1 MNTPR
6 SFKRPATSA
15 ELQLATQLFGKRA
28 RSDVSLAQYTTYRVG
43 GNAALHIHVE
53 SIDDLEAISAVLAQV
68 DLPLLVIGR
77 GSNMLIAD
85 TGFQGLAITFG
96 SFLEYI
102 DLPDRAIDAGDRGS
116 AGSEDGGL
124 EVEPIALFGGSV
136 LLPVAARQ
144 SVHRGLTGFEWGVG
158 VPGTIGGAV
167 RMNAG
172 GHGSDMA
179 SSLVSARIFHLLR
192 GVEAHVDAVDLGLR
206 FRGSAIADHHVVLSA
221 TLNLSWATDTEA
233 AENQLSEIV
242 KWRRENQPGGQN
254 AGSVF
259 VNPVPGEVSAG
270 ALIDQIGMRGFRIG
284 TAHVSE
290 KHANFIQAEEDG
302 LASDVVQVMAEIRR
316 RVKESTGYDLRSE
329 IRLAGFDASMDPS
342 LVEVLTSESDTS
354 VATVRL
360 EHIFDRNAN
369 TSVSTDTSIPISVL
383 SSTIFQDPLDVPTE
397 VLDELRAVF
406 GDETSTTQ
414 EQPVIASV
422 TDIKTREV
430 TMPLVSD
437 GVTADVTGN
446 ASGIAS
452 GTAPSRVV
460 IVDEDFR
467 QPSESDFPS
476 DTASQSVHQAP
487 TSVRVLITDDDV
499 AQDLDA
505 EIIVGTQW
513 SEGHKSRRFFGAL
526 LGKVAGGNKRK
537 RLVMTGLGVVLS
549 IAVVLVVLAS
559 PIVAVRTV
567 QVEGAKYADAALVR
581 SVSDSL
587 KGKSVL
593 TVDTKTASERL
604 ESDPWIKSAR
614 ITTSLPSRVLIQIN
628 ERVPVAW
635 FLGVDNRARVID
647 EDGLVL
653 SVVEGRPTQYMWI
666 EGTGPNLTAGASSAA
681 AYRAAGQLAM
691 SLPSELEP
699 MVKHLGVAG
708 TEEITMTLK
717 TGTVINFGAPIDMRN
732 KLVNVVVLLRRQ
744 DVNSIVS
751 IDVSTG
757 TPVVQS

>member
-1 MNTPR
+1 MP
-6 SFKRPATSA
+6 
-15 ELQLATQLFGKRA
+15 
-28 RSDVSLAQYTTYRVG
+28 
-43 GNAALHIHVE
+43 
-53 SIDDLEAISAVLAQV
+53 
-68 DLPLLVIGR
+68 
-77 GSNMLIAD
+77 
-85 TGFQGLAITFG
+85 
-96 SFLEYI
+96 
-102 DLPDRAIDAGDRGS
+102 
-116 AGSEDGGL
+116 
-124 EVEPIALFGGSV
+124 
-136 LLPVAARQ
+136 LPVAARQ

-221 TLNLSWATDTEA
+221 TLNLSWATDTQA

-259 VNPVPGEVSAG
+259 VNPVPGQVSAG

-290 KHANFIQAEEDG
+290 KHANFIQSEEGG

-329 IRLAGFDASMDPS
+329 IRLAGFDAATDPS
-342 LVEVLTSESDTS
+342 LAEVLTSESDTS

-360 EHIFDRNAN
+360 EHIFDRNAS
-369 TSVSTDTSIPISVL
+369 TSVSADTSIPISIL
-383 SSTIFQDPLDVPTE
+383 SSSDFQDPLDVPIE
-397 VLDELRAVF
+397 VLDELSAVF
-406 GDETSTTQ
+406 ADDTSTTQ
-414 EQPVIASV
+414 QQPVIASV

-430 TMPLVSD
+430 TMPIEPVEIS
-437 GVTADVTGN
+437 VTAPG
-446 ASGIAS
+446 
-452 GTAPSRVV
+452 RVV

-476 DTASQSVHQAP
+476 DTDSQSVHKAP
-487 TSVRVLITDDDV
+487 TSVRVLITDDDI
-499 AQDLDA
+499 AQDIDA

-513 SEGHKSRRFFGAL
+513 SEGRKSRQLFGKL
-526 LGKVAGGNKRK
+526 TGKIAGGNKRK
-537 RLVMTGLGVVLS
+537 RLVMTGFGVVLF
-549 IAVVLVVLAS
+549 IGLALIVLAS

-567 QVEGAKYADAALVR
+567 QVEGGKYADAALVR

-593 TVDTKTASERL
+593 TVDTQTARERL

-628 ERVPVAW
+628 ERIPVAW

-666 EGTGPNLTAGASSAA
+666 EGTGSNLTAGASSAA

-691 SLPSELEP
+691 SLPSELAP

-708 TEEITMTLK
+708 SEQITMTLK
-717 TGTVINFGAPIDMRN
+717 TGTVINFGSPVDMRN

-744 DVNSIVS
+744 DVNSIIS

>member
-15 ELQLATQLFGKRA
+15 ELQLATELFGKRA
-28 RSDVSLAQYTTYRVG
+28 RSDVSLAQFTTYRVG
-43 GNAALHIHVE
+43 GNAALHVHVE
-53 SIDDLEAISAVLAQV
+53 SVDDLEAISAILAQV

-102 DLPDRAIDAGDRGS
+102 DLPDRTIDTGDKRG

-221 TLNLSWATDTEA
+221 TLNLGWATDTEA
-233 AENQLSEIV
+233 TENQLSEIV

-290 KHANFIQAEEDG
+290 KHANFIQAEEGG

-316 RVKESTGYDLRSE
+316 RVKEATGYDLRSE
-329 IRLAGFDASMDPS
+329 IRLAGFDATIDPS

-360 EHIFDRNAN
+360 EHIFDRNAS

-383 SSTIFQDPLDVPTE
+383 SSTTFQDPLDVPTE

-430 TMPLVSD
+430 TMPV
-437 GVTADVTGN
+437 VTADATGN
-446 ASGIAS
+446 TT
-452 GTAPSRVV
+452 GTAPAAIPTRVV

-499 AQDLDA
+499 AQDLNA

-513 SEGHKSRRFFGAL
+513 GELIIPRRF
-526 LGKVAGGNKRK
+526 LGKLVGKIAGGNKRK
-537 RLVMTGLGVVLS
+537 RLVMTGFGFVIFIG
-549 IAVVLVVLAS
+549 IALVVLAS

-604 ESDPWIKSAR
+604 ESDPWVKSAR

-628 ERVPVAW
+628 ERIPVAW

-691 SLPSELEP
+691 SLPSELAP

-717 TGTVINFGAPIDMRN
+717 TGTVINFGAPVDMRN

-744 DVNSIVS
+744 DVNSIVG

>member
-1 MNTPR
+1 MLSKHASASAMNTPR
-6 SFKRPATSA
+6 SFKRPATGA
-15 ELQLATQLFGKRA
+15 ELQLATELFGKRA
-28 RSDVSLAQYTTYRVG
+28 HSDVSLSQFTTYRVG
-43 GNAALHIHVE
+43 GNAALHVHVE
-53 SIDDLEAISAVLAQV
+53 SIEDLEAISSVLAQV
-68 DLPLLVIGR
+68 VLPLLVIGR

-102 DLPDRAIDAGDRGS
+102 DLPDRSDGT
-116 AGSEDGGL
+116 DGGL
-124 EVEPIALFGGSV
+124 DVEPIALFGGSV

-221 TLNLSWATDTEA
+221 TLNLGWATDTQA
-233 AENQLSEIV
+233 AENQLSDIV

-290 KHANFIQAEEDG
+290 KHANFIQAEEGG

-329 IRLAGFDASMDPS
+329 IRLAGFDATTDPS
-342 LVEVLTSESDTS
+342 LVDVLTSESDTS

-369 TSVSTDTSIPISVL
+369 ASVSTDTSIPIAVL
-383 SSTIFQDPLDVPTE
+383 TSTTFQDPLDVPTE

-406 GDETSTTQ
+406 GDDTSTTQ

-430 TMPLVSD
+430 TMPVEAP
-437 GVTADVTGN
+437 VTESV
-446 ASGIAS
+446 
-452 GTAPSRVV
+452 TAPSRVV

-499 AQDLDA
+499 AHDLDA
-505 EIIVGTQW
+505 EIIIGTHW
-513 SEGHKSRRFFGAL
+513 SDKPRSRQL
-526 LGKVAGGNKRK
+526 LGTLTSTIAGGNKRK
-537 RLVMTGLGVVLS
+537 RLVMTGLGVVLVIG
-549 IAVVLVVLAS
+549 IALIVLAS

-581 SVSDSL
+581 SVSESL

-653 SVVEGRPTQYMWI
+653 SVVEGRPTEYLWI
-666 EGTGPNLTAGASSAA
+666 EGTGPNLTAGANSAA

-691 SLPSELEP
+691 SLPSELAP

-717 TGTVINFGAPIDMRN
+717 TGTVINFGAPVDMRN

>member
-6 SFKRPATSA
+6 SFKRPATIA
-15 ELQLATQLFGKRA
+15 ELQLATELFGKRA
-28 RSDVSLAQYTTYRVG
+28 HTDVSLAQFTTYRVG
-43 GNAALHIHVE
+43 GNAALHVHVQ
-53 SIDDLEAISAVLAQV
+53 SIEDLEAISAVLAQV

-85 TGFQGLAITFG
+85 NGFAGLAITFG

-102 DLPDRAIDAGDRGS
+102 DLPDRSDGA
-116 AGSEDGGL
+116 DGGL
-124 EVEPIALFGGSV
+124 DVEPIALFGGSV

-144 SVHRGLTGFEWGVG
+144 SVHRGLKGFEWGVG

-221 TLNLSWATDTEA
+221 TLNLGWATDSDAGET
-233 AENQLSEIV
+233 QLSEIV

-290 KHANFIQAEEDG
+290 KHANFIQADEGG

-329 IRLAGFDASMDPS
+329 IRLAGFDATTDPS
-342 LVEVLTSESDTS
+342 LVDVLTSESDTS

-369 TSVSTDTSIPISVL
+369 ASVSTDTSMPISVL
-383 SSTIFQDPLDVPTE
+383 TSTTFQDPLDVPTE

-406 GDETSTTQ
+406 GDETSNTQ

-430 TMPLVSD
+430 TMPIETP
-437 GVTADVTGN
+437 VTDA
-446 ASGIAS
+446 A
-452 GTAPSRVV
+452 TAPSRVV

-476 DTASQSVHQAP
+476 DTDSQSVHKAP

-499 AQDLDA
+499 AQDLEA

-513 SEGHKSRRFFGAL
+513 GELIISRRF
-526 LGKVAGGNKRK
+526 LGKIVGRITGGNKRK
-537 RLVMTGLGVVLS
+537 RLVTLGLSAVLALGVAL
-549 IAVVLVVLAS
+549 IVLAS

-567 QVEGAKYADAALVR
+567 KVEGAKYADAALVR
-581 SVSDSL
+581 SVSESL

-604 ESDPWIKSAR
+604 ESDPWIKTAR

-628 ERVPVAW
+628 ERIPVAW

-653 SVVEGRPTQYMWI
+653 SVVEGRPTQYMWV

-691 SLPSELEP
+691 SLPSELAP

-708 TEEITMTLK
+708 TEKITMTLK
-717 TGTVINFGAPIDMRN
+717 TGTVINFGAPVDMRN

-744 DVNSIVS
+744 DVNSIIS

>member
-6 SFKRPATSA
+6 SFKRPATNA
-15 ELQLATQLFGKRA
+15 ELQLATELFGKRA
-28 RSDVSLAQYTTYRVG
+28 NSDVPLAQYTTYRVG
-43 GNAALHIHVE
+43 GNAALHVHVE

-102 DLPDRAIDAGDRGS
+102 DLPERTGDAGGADV
-116 AGSEDGGL
+116 EHD
-124 EVEPIALFGGSV
+124 VEPIALFGGSV

-221 TLNLSWATDTEA
+221 TLNLGWATDKEA
-233 AENQLSEIV
+233 TENQLSEIV

-270 ALIDQIGMRGFRIG
+270 ELIDQIGMRGFRIG

-290 KHANFIQAEEDG
+290 KHANFIQAEEGG

-329 IRLAGFDASMDPS
+329 IRLAGFDATVDPS

-360 EHIFDRNAN
+360 EHIFNRNAN
-369 TSVSTDTSIPISVL
+369 TSVSTDTSIPISIL
-383 SSTIFQDPLDVPTE
+383 SSTTFQDPLDVPTE

-414 EQPVIASV
+414 EQPAIASV

-430 TMPLVSD
+430 TMPVGVDGSTGSASD
-437 GVTADVTGN
+437 TA
-446 ASGIAS
+446 SI
-452 GTAPSRVV
+452 TAPSRVV

-487 TSVRVLITDDDV
+487 TSVRVLITDEDV

-513 SEGHKSRRFFGAL
+513 SDGPKSRKL
-526 LGKVAGGNKRK
+526 LGMIAGKIAGGNKRK
-537 RLVMTGLGVVLS
+537 RLVMAGLGVVLT
-549 IAVVLVVLAS
+549 IGVALVVLAS
-559 PIVAVRTV
+559 PVVAVRTV
-567 QVEGAKYADAALVR
+567 KIEGARYADAALVR

-593 TVDTKTASERL
+593 TVDTKTAVERL

-614 ITTSLPSRVLIQIN
+614 ITTTLPSRVLIQIN
-628 ERVPVAW
+628 ERIPVAW

-717 TGTVINFGAPIDMRN
+717 TGTVVNFGAPVDMRN

>member
-6 SFKRPATSA
+6 SFKRPATVA
-15 ELQLATQLFGKRA
+15 ELQLATELFGKRA
-28 RSDVSLAQYTTYRVG
+28 HTDVSLAQFTTYRVG
-43 GNAALHIHVE
+43 GNAALHVHVE

-102 DLPDRAIDAGDRGS
+102 DLPDRTNNGGNQS
-116 AGSEDGGL
+116 DGGSQDGGFA
-124 EVEPIALFGGSV
+124 VEPIALFGGSV
-136 LLPVAARQ
+136 PLPVAARQ

-221 TLNLSWATDTEA
+221 TLNLGWATDTQA

-259 VNPVPGEVSAG
+259 VNPVPGQVSAG

-290 KHANFIQAEEDG
+290 KHANFIQSEEGG

-329 IRLAGFDASMDPS
+329 IRLAGFDAATDPS
-342 LVEVLTSESDTS
+342 LAEVLTSESDTS

-360 EHIFDRNAN
+360 EHIFDRNAS
-369 TSVSTDTSIPISVL
+369 TSVSADTSIPISIL
-383 SSTIFQDPLDVPTE
+383 SSSDFQDPLDVPIE
-397 VLDELRAVF
+397 VLDELSAVF
-406 GDETSTTQ
+406 ADDTSTTQ
-414 EQPVIASV
+414 QQPVIASV

-430 TMPLVSD
+430 TMPVEPAEIS
-437 GVTADVTGN
+437 VTAPV
-446 ASGIAS
+446 
-452 GTAPSRVV
+452 TAPGRVV

-476 DTASQSVHQAP
+476 DTDSQSVHKAP
-487 TSVRVLITDDDV
+487 TSVRVLITDDDI
-499 AQDLDA
+499 AQDIDA

-513 SEGHKSRRFFGAL
+513 SDGRKSRQL
-526 LGKVAGGNKRK
+526 LGRLTSKIAGGNKRK
-537 RLVMTGLGVVLS
+537 RLVMTGFGVVLF
-549 IAVVLVVLAS
+549 IGLALIVLAS

-567 QVEGAKYADAALVR
+567 QVEGGKYADAALVR

-593 TVDTKTASERL
+593 TVDTQTARERL

-628 ERVPVAW
+628 ERIPVAW

-666 EGTGPNLTAGASSAA
+666 EGTGSNLTAGASSAA

-691 SLPSELEP
+691 SLPSELAP

-708 TEEITMTLK
+708 SEQITMTLK
-717 TGTVINFGAPIDMRN
+717 TGTVINFGSPVDMRN

-744 DVNSIVS
+744 DVNSIIS

>member
-6 SFKRPATSA
+6 SLKRPATVA
-15 ELQLATQLFGKRA
+15 ELRLATELLAKRA
-28 RSDVSLAQYTTYRVG
+28 HTDVSLAQFTTYRVG
-43 GNAALHIHVE
+43 GNAALHVHVE

-85 TGFQGLAITFG
+85 TGFQGLAVTFG

-102 DLPDRAIDAGDRGS
+102 DLPDRSDEADN
-116 AGSEDGGL
+116 GL
-124 EVEPIALFGGSV
+124 VVEPIALFGGSV
-136 LLPVAARQ
+136 PLPVAARQ

-221 TLNLSWATDTEA
+221 TLNLGWATDTQV

-290 KHANFIQAEEDG
+290 KHANFIQSEEGG

-329 IRLAGFDASMDPS
+329 IRLAGFDASTDPS
-342 LVEVLTSESDTS
+342 LAEVLTSESDTS

-360 EHIFDRNAN
+360 EHIFDRNAS
-369 TSVSTDTSIPISVL
+369 TSVSADTSIPISIL
-383 SSTIFQDPLDVPTE
+383 SSSDFQDPLDVPTE
-397 VLDELRAVF
+397 VLDELRVVF
-406 GDETSTTQ
+406 KDDTLTTQ

-430 TMPLVSD
+430 TMPIELAEASASSP
-437 GVTADVTGN
+437 VTAPVT
-446 ASGIAS
+446 ASG
-452 GTAPSRVV
+452 RVV

-476 DTASQSVHQAP
+476 DTDSQSVHKAP

-513 SEGHKSRRFFGAL
+513 GELIVSRRF
-526 LGKVAGGNKRK
+526 LGKLVSKIAGGNKRK
-537 RLVMTGLGVVLS
+537 RLVTAGFGVVIFIGLAL
-549 IAVVLVVLAS
+549 IVLAS

-593 TVDTKTASERL
+593 TVDTKTARERL

-614 ITTSLPSRVLIQIN
+614 ISASLPSRLMIQIN
-628 ERVPVAW
+628 ERIPVAW

-666 EGTGPNLTAGASSAA
+666 EGTGSNLTAGASSTAT
-681 AYRAAGQLAM
+681 YRAAGQLAM
-691 SLPSELEP
+691 SLPSELAP

-708 TEEITMTLK
+708 SEQITMTLK
-717 TGTVINFGAPIDMRN
+717 TGTVINFGAPVDMRN

-744 DVNSIVS
+744 DVNSIIS

>member
-15 ELQLATQLFGKRA
+15 ELQLATELFGKRA
-28 RSDVSLAQYTTYRVG
+28 RSDVSLAQFTTYRVG
-43 GNAALHIHVE
+43 GNAALHVHVE
-53 SIDDLEAISAVLAQV
+53 SIDDLEAISAILAQV

-102 DLPDRAIDAGDRGS
+102 DLPDRTIDTGDLRG
-116 AGSEDGGL
+116 AGSQDGGL

-221 TLNLSWATDTEA
+221 TLNLGWATDTEA
-233 AENQLSEIV
+233 TENQLSEIV

-290 KHANFIQAEEDG
+290 KHANFIQAEEGG

-316 RVKESTGYDLRSE
+316 RVKEATGYDLRSE
-329 IRLAGFDASMDPS
+329 IRLAGFDATIDPS

-360 EHIFDRNAN
+360 EHIFDRNAS

-383 SSTIFQDPLDVPTE
+383 SSTTFQDPLDVPTE

-430 TMPLVSD
+430 TMPV
-437 GVTADVTGN
+437 VTADATGN
-446 ASGIAS
+446 TT
-452 GTAPSRVV
+452 GTAPAAIPTRVV

-499 AQDLDA
+499 AQDLNA

-513 SEGHKSRRFFGAL
+513 GELIIPRRF
-526 LGKVAGGNKRK
+526 LGKLVGKIAGGNKRK
-537 RLVMTGLGVVLS
+537 RLVMTGFGFVIF
-549 IAVVLVVLAS
+549 IAIALVVLAS

-604 ESDPWIKSAR
+604 ESDPWVKSAR

-628 ERVPVAW
+628 ERIPVAW

-666 EGTGPNLTAGASSAA
+666 EGTGPNLTAGASAAA

-691 SLPSELEP
+691 SLPSELAP

-717 TGTVINFGAPIDMRN
+717 TGTVINFGAPVDMRN

-744 DVNSIVS
+744 DVNSIVG

>member
-15 ELQLATQLFGKRA
+15 ELQLATELFGKRA
-28 RSDVSLAQYTTYRVG
+28 RSDVSLAQFTTYRVG
-43 GNAALHIHVE
+43 GNAALHVHVE
-53 SIDDLEAISAVLAQV
+53 SIDDLEAISAILAQV

-102 DLPDRAIDAGDRGS
+102 DLPDRTIDTGDRRG

-221 TLNLSWATDTEA
+221 TLNLGWATDTEA
-233 AENQLSEIV
+233 TENQLSEIV

-290 KHANFIQAEEDG
+290 KHANFIQAEEGG

-316 RVKESTGYDLRSE
+316 RVKEATGYDLRSE
-329 IRLAGFDASMDPS
+329 IRLAGFDATIDPS
-342 LVEVLTSESDTS
+342 LVEVLTSVSDTS

-360 EHIFDRNAN
+360 EHIFDRNAS

-383 SSTIFQDPLDVPTE
+383 SSTTFQDPLDVPTE

-430 TMPLVSD
+430 TMPV
-437 GVTADVTGN
+437 VTADATEN
-446 ASGIAS
+446 TT
-452 GTAPSRVV
+452 GTAPAAIPTRVV

-513 SEGHKSRRFFGAL
+513 SDGPKSRRL
-526 LGKVAGGNKRK
+526 LGMLVSKIAGGNKRK
-537 RLVMTGLGVVLS
+537 RLVMTGFGFVIFIG
-549 IAVVLVVLAS
+549 IALVVLAS

-628 ERVPVAW
+628 ERIPVAW

-691 SLPSELEP
+691 SLPSELAP

-717 TGTVINFGAPIDMRN
+717 TGTVINFGAPVDMRN

-744 DVNSIVS
+744 DVNSIVG

>member
-6 SFKRPATSA
+6 SFKRPATVA
-15 ELQLATQLFGKRA
+15 ELQLATELFGKRA
-28 RSDVSLAQYTTYRVG
+28 HTDVSLAQFTTYRVG
-43 GNAALHIHVE
+43 GNAALHVHVE

-102 DLPDRAIDAGDRGS
+102 DLPDRSD
-116 AGSEDGGL
+116 DGGSQDGSPA
-124 EVEPIALFGGSV
+124 VEPIALFGGSV
-136 LLPVAARQ
+136 PLPVAARQ

-221 TLNLSWATDTEA
+221 TLNLAWATDTQA

-259 VNPVPGEVSAG
+259 VNPVPDQVSAG

-290 KHANFIQAEEDG
+290 KHANFIQSEEGG

-329 IRLAGFDASMDPS
+329 IRLAGFDATTDPS
-342 LVEVLTSESDTS
+342 LAEVLTSESDTS

-360 EHIFDRNAN
+360 EHIFDRNAS
-369 TSVSTDTSIPISVL
+369 TSVSTDTSIPISIL
-383 SSTIFQDPLDVPTE
+383 SSSDFQDPLDVPTE
-397 VLDELRAVF
+397 VLDELNAVF
-406 GDETSTTQ
+406 GDDTSTTQ

-430 TMPLVSD
+430 TMPVESAEVP
-437 GVTADVTGN
+437 VTAPG
-446 ASGIAS
+446 
-452 GTAPSRVV
+452 RVV

-476 DTASQSVHQAP
+476 DTDSQSVHKAP

-499 AQDLDA
+499 AQNLDA

-513 SEGHKSRRFFGAL
+513 GELIVSRRFM
-526 LGKVAGGNKRK
+526 GKLVSKIAGGNKRK
-537 RLVMTGLGVVLS
+537 RLVTAGFGVVIFIGLAL
-549 IAVVLVVLAS
+549 IVLAS

-593 TVDTKTASERL
+593 TVDTKTARERL

-614 ITTSLPSRVLIQIN
+614 ITTSLPSRVMIQIN
-628 ERVPVAW
+628 ERIPVAW

-666 EGTGPNLTAGASSAA
+666 EGTGSNLTAGASSTAT
-681 AYRAAGQLAM
+681 YRAAGQLAM
-691 SLPSELEP
+691 SLPSELAP

-708 TEEITMTLK
+708 SEQITMTLK
-717 TGTVINFGAPIDMRN
+717 TGTVINFGAPVDMRN

-744 DVNSIVS
+744 DVNSIIS

>member
-6 SFKRPATSA
+6 SFKRPATIA
-15 ELQLATQLFGKRA
+15 ELQLATELFGKRA
-28 RSDVSLAQYTTYRVG
+28 HTDVSLAQFTTYRVG
-43 GNAALHIHVE
+43 GNAALHVHVQ
-53 SIDDLEAISAVLAQV
+53 SIEDLEAISAVLAQV

-85 TGFQGLAITFG
+85 NGFAGLAITFG

-102 DLPDRAIDAGDRGS
+102 DLPDRSDGA
-116 AGSEDGGL
+116 DGGL
-124 EVEPIALFGGSV
+124 DVEPIALFGGSV

-144 SVHRGLTGFEWGVG
+144 SVHRGLKGFEWGVG

-221 TLNLSWATDTEA
+221 TLNLGWATDSDAGET
-233 AENQLSEIV
+233 QLSEIV

-290 KHANFIQAEEDG
+290 KHANFIQSDEGG

-329 IRLAGFDASMDPS
+329 IRLAGFDATTDPS
-342 LVEVLTSESDTS
+342 LVDVLTSESDTS

-369 TSVSTDTSIPISVL
+369 ASVSTDTSMPISVL
-383 SSTIFQDPLDVPTE
+383 TSTTFQDPLDVPTE

-406 GDETSTTQ
+406 GDETSNTQ

-430 TMPLVSD
+430 TMPFETP
-437 GVTADVTGN
+437 VTDA
-446 ASGIAS
+446 A
-452 GTAPSRVV
+452 TAPSRVV

-476 DTASQSVHQAP
+476 DTDSQSVHKAP

-499 AQDLDA
+499 AQDLEA

-513 SEGHKSRRFFGAL
+513 GELIISRRF
-526 LGKVAGGNKRK
+526 LGKIVGRITGGNKRK
-537 RLVMTGLGVVLS
+537 RLVTLGISAVLALGVAL
-549 IAVVLVVLAS
+549 IVLAS

-567 QVEGAKYADAALVR
+567 KVEGAKYADAALVR
-581 SVSDSL
+581 SVSESL

-604 ESDPWIKSAR
+604 ESDPWIKTAR

-628 ERVPVAW
+628 ERIPVAW

-691 SLPSELEP
+691 SLPSELAP

-708 TEEITMTLK
+708 TEKITMTLK
-717 TGTVINFGAPIDMRN
+717 TGTVINFGAPVDMRN

-744 DVNSIVS
+744 DVNSIIS

>member
-15 ELQLATQLFGKRA
+15 ELQLATELFGKRA
-28 RSDVSLAQYTTYRVG
+28 RSDVSLAQFTTYRVG
-43 GNAALHIHVE
+43 GNAALHVHVE
-53 SIDDLEAISAVLAQV
+53 SIDDLEAISAILAQV

-102 DLPDRAIDAGDRGS
+102 DLPDRTIDTGDRRG

-206 FRGSAIADHHVVLSA
+206 FRGSAIADPHVVLSA
-221 TLNLSWATDTEA
+221 TLNLAWATNTEA
-233 AENQLSEIV
+233 TENQLSEIV

-290 KHANFIQAEEDG
+290 KHANFIQAEEGG
-302 LASDVVQVMAEIRR
+302 LASDVVQAMAESRR
-316 RVKESTGYDLRSE
+316 RVKAATGYDLRSE
-329 IRLAGFDASMDPS
+329 IRLAGFDATIDPS

-360 EHIFDRNAN
+360 EHIFDRNAS
-369 TSVSTDTSIPISVL
+369 TSVSSDTSIPISVL
-383 SSTIFQDPLDVPTE
+383 SSTTFQDPLDVPTE

-406 GDETSTTQ
+406 GDETTTTQ

-430 TMPLVSD
+430 TMPV
-437 GVTADVTGN
+437 VTADATENTTGP
-446 ASGIAS
+446 
-452 GTAPSRVV
+452 APAAMPTRVV

-513 SEGHKSRRFFGAL
+513 SDGPKSRRL
-526 LGKVAGGNKRK
+526 LGMLVSKIAGGNKRK
-537 RLVMTGLGVVLS
+537 RLVMTGFGFVIFIG
-549 IAVVLVVLAS
+549 IALVVLAS

-604 ESDPWIKSAR
+604 ESDPWVKSAR

-628 ERVPVAW
+628 ERIPVAW

-691 SLPSELEP
+691 SLPSELAP

-717 TGTVINFGAPIDMRN
+717 TGTVINFGAPVDMRN

-744 DVNSIVS
+744 DVNSIVG

>member
-6 SFKRPATSA
+6 SFKRPATAA
-15 ELQLATQLFGKRA
+15 ELQLATELFGKRA
-28 RSDVSLAQYTTYRVG
+28 HTDVSLAQFTTYRVG
-43 GNAALHIHVE
+43 GNAALHVHVE

-102 DLPDRAIDAGDRGS
+102 DLPDRMNNGGNQSDGGS
-116 AGSEDGGL
+116 QDGGL
-124 EVEPIALFGGSV
+124 VVEPIALFGGSV
-136 LLPVAARQ
+136 PLPVAARQ

-221 TLNLSWATDTEA
+221 TLNLGWATDTQA

-290 KHANFIQAEEDG
+290 KHANFIQSEEGG

-316 RVKESTGYDLRSE
+316 RVKDSTGYDLRSE
-329 IRLAGFDASMDPS
+329 IRLAGFDATTDP
-342 LVEVLTSESDTS
+342 LLAEVLTSESDTS

-360 EHIFDRNAN
+360 EHIFDRNAS
-369 TSVSTDTSIPISVL
+369 TSVSTDTSIPISIL
-383 SSTIFQDPLDVPTE
+383 SSSDFQDSLDVPTE
-397 VLDELRAVF
+397 VLDELNAVF
-406 GDETSTTQ
+406 GDDTSTTQ

-430 TMPLVSD
+430 TMPIESAEVPVGSPI
-437 GVTADVTGN
+437 TAPVA
-446 ASGIAS
+446 ASG
-452 GTAPSRVV
+452 RVV

-476 DTASQSVHQAP
+476 DTDSQSVHKAP

-513 SEGHKSRRFFGAL
+513 GDLIVSRRL
-526 LGKVAGGNKRK
+526 LGKITSKIAGGNKRK
-537 RLVMTGLGVVLS
+537 RLVMTGFGVVLF
-549 IAVVLVVLAS
+549 IGLALIVLAS

-593 TVDTKTASERL
+593 TVDTKTARERL

-628 ERVPVAW
+628 ERIPVAW

-666 EGTGPNLTAGASSAA
+666 EGTGSNLTAGASSAA

-708 TEEITMTLK
+708 SEQITMTLK
-717 TGTVINFGAPIDMRN
+717 TGTVINFGAPVDMRN

-744 DVNSIVS
+744 DVNSIIS